1 MVTRKVAITIPSDV
15 LEMVDGISRKKQI
28 SRSSYIS
35 GILRERVTDEHT
47 REIKEAY
54 DRVFADDAVK
64 DEQES

>member
-1 MVTRKVAITIPSDV
+1 MVTRKVAITIPSEV
-15 LEMVDGISRKKQI
+15 LEMVDDISRKKQI
-28 SRSSYIS
+28 SRSRYIS
-35 GILRERVTDEHT
+35 GILRERVTDELT

>member
-35 GILRERVTDEHT
+35 GILRERVTDEHA